1 MVRDQ
6 KGCLFFK
13 TIETLG
19 VETFKNSSFKLYP
32 NPTEGKVSI
41 SSPQIIKSVAI
52 YDLLGKRIMNINGNS
67 KKLNLNVS
75 QFEQGMYL
83 IDIIGENN
91 KAETKKLMIK

>member
-1 MVRDQ
+1 M
-6 KGCLFFK
+6 FFK

-91 KAETKKLMIK
+91 KVETKKLMIK